1 MVSDISLPYRAEIDN
16 RLMAGFLFISILCHL
31 VFMGLILII
40 PAQTSQKPLMPSVI
54 SVNMVSLPTQEEA
67 GGPEELINEPEET
80 PLITAESTEVQAAEP
95 EQLPVLAEEPDIEPE
110 TLAESLPP
118 EPIPSE
124 PFPMTSPE
132 QKPDIQPELQA
143 EQQPENIPDSKDK
156 VVIKEAP
163 EEKPKEQIVVKSEN
177 TAENEKLPEKTPE
190 KIIVSKRKNPQTR
203 KPDKIK
209 NQKIKNQIVKPED
222 IKSESIK
229 DAINRVRKKLAK
241 QNTGKSAAAKGSTA
255 GGVSGGPINDIYKA
269 QIAYQIE
276 GNWAFSEQ
284 LLKKHSDLQTLVAVK
299 VLPSGHIEDIWFQK
313 RSGDTY
319 LDDSAYRAVMKS
331 NPFPPLPRGYSES
344 HTFILRFTPS
354 GLN

>member
-1 MVSDISLPYRAEIDN
+1 MFSDISLPYRAESDN
-16 RLMAGFLFISILCHL
+16 RLMAGFLFISILCHV

-40 PAQTSQKPLMPSVI
+40 PAQSNQKLLMPSVI
-54 SVNMVSLPTQEEA
+54 SVNMVSLPMQEEA
-67 GGPEELINEPEET
+67 GGLEEQAADSEEP

-95 EQLPVLAEEPDIEPE
+95 EQPPVLAEEPDLQPE
-110 TLAESLPP
+110 TPP
-118 EPIPSE
+118 EP
-124 PFPMTSPE
+124 FPL
-132 QKPDIQPELQA
+132 IQPPEP
-143 EQQPENIPDSKDK
+143 EQQPEIIPDSKDK
-156 VVIKEAP
+156 VVIQDVP
-163 EEKPKEQIVVKSEN
+163 EEKPAVEN
-177 TAENEKLPEKTPE
+177 KIDENKKIAENEKPKNPSE
-190 KIIVSKRKNPQTR
+190 KIIISKRKNPQA
-203 KPDKIK
+203 
-209 NQKIKNQIVKPED
+209 VKPEK
-222 IKSESIK
+222 IKDQVVEPKDVKAESIK

-241 QNTGKSAAAKGSTA
+241 QNPGQSTGAGSKA
-255 GGVSGGPINDIYKA
+255 GGISGGPINDIYKA

-284 LLKKHSDLQTLVAVK
+284 LLKRHTNLQTLVAVK
-299 VLPSGHIEDIWFQK
+299 VLPGGHIEDIWFQK